1 MVTMSKYFTCMKG
14 NFCNDNDINL
24 FIDRIVKQLISW
36 NPMVTMARDSKGF
49 TPLHC
54 ACCYEKQLK
63 VVKAFGSQ
71 LDSAE
76 LREAQTHTEKNTP
89 LHIACKNGG
98 EDIVRFLLEKNA
110 NANATNQKRVTPL
123 HISATHGFT
132 EISKLLLERDADVE
146 MQDADGCTPLIYA
159 ARGKHEKVI
168 SLLLSKYVKTFIIV
182 CSFLY

>member
-1 MVTMSKYFTCMKG
+1 MSKYFTYMKG
-14 NFCNDNDINL
+14 NFCNDNDIDL